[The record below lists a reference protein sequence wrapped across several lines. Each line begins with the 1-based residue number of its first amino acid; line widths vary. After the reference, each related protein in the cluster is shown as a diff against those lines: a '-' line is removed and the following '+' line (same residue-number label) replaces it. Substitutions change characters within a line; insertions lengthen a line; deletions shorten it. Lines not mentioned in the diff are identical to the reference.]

1 MMISVPAWSRSLT
14 TRCGGRPRW
23 LLTALIGGLVAVGA
37 AASAQAAP
45 SGPTCELVES
55 GFVEVDGLLDDWRDI
70 AIHRTAGASRDGN
83 LGLRC
88 AYDNQRVYIAVDIR
102 DQDVVRKPGK
112 KAKKAGNDG
121 LTMRLGLAGG
131 AQATLT
137 VSPGVDGIAPARS
150 WRGRPLDSR
159 RAAGSIEVEDS
170 LQKHGWSLEVALPMS
185 ELDGLSA
192 GVPGLLAEIRYRDVD
207 RTGGGRTG
215 GGRDARF
222 DGVLT
227 FRASAEAYRSLLK
240 TVKLSPGQVRLDVV
254 GEFDDAPGVERV
266 IAGGKV
272 LAVVTDRYAYMGLP
286 VASAADVLKIEA
298 VDLRGDGTQSIV
310 ALLRQHGNGGS
321 RELLTVW
328 GLAGGGRF
336 ERLLA
341 AEISKTMGPRS
352 LRNRWSIVPRS
363 NGAGRDIRVEVDDGD
378 VKGWTQAN
386 YLEVPAS
393 DVRPIITPWAE
404 ETAFLFSLEGNAMI
418 IEAAPDKPPARK
430 RRRRR

>member
-1 MMISVPAWSRSLT
+1 M
-14 TRCGGRPRW
+14 
-23 LLTALIGGLVAVGA
+23 VAGGA

-45 SGPTCELVES
+45 SGPTCELVEP

-70 AIHRTAGASRDGN
+70 ASHRTAGAARDGN

-88 AYDNQRVYIAVDIR
+88 AYDDQRVYIAVEIR

-112 KAKKAGNDG
+112 QAKKAGNDG

-150 WRGRPLDSR
+150 WRGRQLDSR
-159 RAAGSIEVEDS
+159 RGAGAIEIEDS
-170 LQKHGWSLEVALPMS
+170 LQKYGWSLELALPMS

-192 GVPGLLAEIRYRDVD
+192 GVPGLSAEIRYRDVD
-207 RTGGGRTG
+207 RSG
-215 GGRDARF
+215 GGRDAQF
-222 DGVLT
+222 DGVLI

-240 TVKLSPGQVRLDVV
+240 TVKLTPGQVRLDVV

-266 IAGGKV
+266 VAGGKV

-298 VDLRGDGTQSIV
+298 VDLRGDGTRSIV

-352 LRNRWSIVPRS
+352 LRNRWSIVPRAS
-363 NGAGRDIRVEVDDGD
+363 GAGRDIRVEVDDSD
-378 VKGWTQAN
+378 VKGWTEAN
-386 YLEVPAS
+386 YLEVQAS
-393 DVRPIITPWAE
+393 DVRPILTPWAE

-418 IEAAPDKPPARK
+418 IEAAPEKPPARK